1 MKRVIIPVL
10 LCLAAMLVVLAAQ
23 NARATAS
30 MRMASFSAR
39 GGIASLKVS
48 VARGKCE
55 IWRAAASEVESP
67 GGQAVRIAAKISTD
81 AIAEFGS
88 ALYDDK
94 IPRREVVPVKWTR
107 GCFIDPAESSHV
119 AWDRGKRA
127 ASNHLELLDEDS
139 RSPARLSSSG
149 RSRKTVFSAL
159 HFALH
164 PESLIDSGATT
175 RLFSF
180 VACISSGPST
190 QAPCFF
196 GT

>member
-10 LCLAAMLVVLAAQ
+10 LCATAILVVAAAQ
-23 NARATAS
+23 NVRAAGS
-30 MRMASFSAR
+30 MRVASSSAR

-48 VARGKCE
+48 VVRGKCE
-55 IWRAAASEVESP
+55 ILRASASEVESP
-67 GGQAVRIAAKISTD
+67 GAQAVRIAAKISTD

-88 ALYDDK
+88 ALYDK
-94 IPRREVVPVKWTR
+94 IPRREFVPVKWTR
-107 GCFIDPAESSHV
+107 GGFIDPSESSHV
-119 AWDRGKRA
+119 VWDRGKRA

-164 PESLIDSGATT
+164 PESLIISGATT

-180 VACISSGPST
+180 AACISSTPST